1 MKKIIYFTTI
11 FVMFLTVAIVAPG
24 CMKLQ
29 KDFTRS
35 TTDTLD
41 AHLNKT
47 AWAYLKSRAY
57 NNATPGDTIFRRMYD
72 AIIYSGID
80 TNEYIKPNRT
90 FIFLNNSSVY
100 AVDSKTKIIT
110 PTCLWGA
117 IYTSANK
124 PATSWKSYPAADVK
138 NYLQYLILLGT
149 YTHYNL
155 PVTDVVANTLLP
167 AGTYTTNPPNFKFP
181 TSAFVSNPTSI
192 MTIKVLNASPSN
204 TSDYPIQLNG
214 AYNVNTSD
222 LLATNGV
229 VDVMSVFVSPNL
241 PQ

>member
-1 MKKIIYFTTI
+1 MEKIKYISALVVAVLVIATI
-11 FVMFLTVAIVAPG
+11 MPG
-24 CMKLQ
+24 CLKLQ

-41 AHLNKT
+41 ANLNKT

-80 TNEYIKPNRT
+80 TNEYTKPNRT
-90 FIFLNNSSVY
+90 FIFLNNAAVY
-100 AVDSKTKIIT
+100 AVDSKTKVIV
-110 PTCLWGA
+110 PTCVWGA
-117 IYTSANK
+117 VYTSANK
-124 PATSWKSYPAADVK
+124 TGTSWKSYPAADVK
-138 NYLQYLILLGT
+138 NYLYYLILNGV
-149 YTHYNL
+149 YSHYNL
-155 PVTDVVANTLLP
+155 PINDVSAATLLAP
-167 AGTYTTNPPNFKFP
+167 GAYATNPVNFNFRVP
-181 TSAFVSNPTSI
+181 VFVPNPTST
-192 MTIKVLNASPSN
+192 MLIKVLNASPSN

-229 VDVMSVFVSPNL
+229 VNVMTSFVSPNL

>member
-1 MKKIIYFTTI
+1 MKKMKHIIAALI
-11 FVMFLTVAIVAPG
+11 ILSAVALIAPG

-29 KDFTRS
+29 KDFSRS

-57 NNATPGDTIFRRMYD
+57 QNATPSDTLFRRMYD

-80 TNEYIKPNRT
+80 TNEYTKPNRT
-90 FIFLNNSSVY
+90 FIFLNNAAVY
-100 AVDSKTKIIT
+100 AVDSKTKLT
-110 PTCLWGA
+110 LTTCVWGA
-117 IYTSANK
+117 VLTSANK
-124 PATSWKSYPAADVK
+124 AAKSWKDYPAADVK
-138 NYLQYLILLGT
+138 NYLQYLILTGV
-149 YTHYNL
+149 YSHYNL
-155 PVTDVVANTLLP
+155 PVNDVTAATLLAP
-167 AGTYTTNPPNFKFP
+167 GAYTTNPANFKFTTP
-181 TSAFVSNPTSI
+181 AFIPNPTST

-214 AYNVNTSD
+214 VTNVNTSD

-229 VDVMSVFVSPNL
+229 VDVVNVFITPNP